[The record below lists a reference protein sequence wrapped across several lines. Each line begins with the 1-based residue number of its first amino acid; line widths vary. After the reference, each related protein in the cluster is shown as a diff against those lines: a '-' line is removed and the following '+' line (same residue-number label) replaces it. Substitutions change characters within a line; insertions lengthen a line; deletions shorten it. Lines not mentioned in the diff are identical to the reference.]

1 MKHYGNLEAILN
13 IILGKEK
20 YESFISKVCK
30 DYNKK
35 VTLNDLETII
45 YNYSILIFI
54 FGMFNNE
61 NESNKFN
68 IIINNKKRFKVEK
81 TVFNEKYSEYIEKI
95 KRFKLELL
103 NEYNNS

>member
-1 MKHYGNLEAILN
+1 MKHYGNLETILN